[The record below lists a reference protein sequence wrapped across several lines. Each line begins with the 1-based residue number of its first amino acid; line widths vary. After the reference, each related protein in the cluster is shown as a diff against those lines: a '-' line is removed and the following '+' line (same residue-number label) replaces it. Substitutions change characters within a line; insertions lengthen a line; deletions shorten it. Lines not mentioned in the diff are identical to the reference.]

1 MYQPYPGRDTKLPET
16 QRMPAPA
23 ASVTFRQA
31 PA

>member
-1 MYQPYPGRDTKLPET
+1 MYQPYPGSDTKLPET

-23 ASVTFRQA
+23 TSLYFRQA